1 MGLFP
6 VNQGSLFIHGRDT
19 DRTGGRAVGGTPTAA
34 GETPALPF
42 LERAR
47 ATGSLATVLRT
58 VTVTD
63 GLYSD
68 GSCGLLRQGALPT
81 AALR

>member
-6 VNQGSLFIHGRDT
+6 LHQGSLFIHGWDK
-19 DRTGGRAVGGTPTAA
+19 DRTGGRAVGGTPAAA

-47 ATGSLATVLRT
+47 ATDETR
-58 VTVTD
+58 
-63 GLYSD
+63 
-68 GSCGLLRQGALPT
+68 P
-81 AALR
+81 